1 MLLLFPIVISLA
13 VCAAGPDTAGI
24 SPLAP
29 PNGPAR
35 RALSLTLSPD
45 HTPSDPLASAQWR
58 ISGVAMADALPFE
71 LRTPPTLTEWPLA
84 LAWPGLHSLPD
95 PVQDVLAHYPCPPPS
110 QPRLITGLA
119 MASAGLTGIAMGEVL
134 ENRMLTNDSEP
145 RAQRLYRAG
154 LVSSF
159 TGLALILGG
168 GAVVADASVQACR
181 DDGVIP

>member
-1 MLLLFPIVISLA
+1 MLLLFPIVVSLA
-13 VCAAGPDTAGI
+13 LCAAGPDTAGI

-29 PNGPAR
+29 SNSPAR
-35 RALSLTLSPD
+35 RALTLTLSPD
-45 HTPSDPLASAQWR
+45 HTPSDPLASARWR
-58 ISGVAMADALPFE
+58 IGGLAMADAPPFE
-71 LRTPPTLTEWPLA
+71 LRSPPPLADWPLA
-84 LAWPGLHSLPD
+84 LAWPGLLSLPD

-110 QPRLITGLA
+110 QPRRVTGLA
-119 MASAGLTGIAMGEVL
+119 MASTGLTGIAVGEVL
-134 ENRMLTNDSEP
+134 ENRMLANDSEP

-181 DDGVIP
+181 DQGVTP